1 MTCDV
6 CQDRKRVRLP
16 TMCEVEVT
24 GDNDFSPDVLDPG
37 WKEFDCPQCM
47 PRVPY
52 RRVRAMKVIAAYPA
66 DEVGKYQMPIE
77 RALAA
82 RFGEYLLREGMIK
95 FTYSGT
101 RDFGATADRVR
112 ITAHLG
118 VVGHADVVKSGAV
131 PEIATSTPLLPRRLT
146 ERERGK
152 LRVKNERAVAW
163 TPFPDTQL
171 AGTEFDEPSDALA
184 SRFSG
189 LEIPKP

>member
-1 MTCDV
+1 M
-6 CQDRKRVRLP
+6 R
-16 TMCEVEVT
+16 EVEVT
-24 GDNDFSPDVLDPG
+24 GDNDFDSLPDASDPG
-37 WKEFDCPQCM
+37 WREFDCPQCT
-47 PRVPY
+47 RTVPY

-101 RDFGATADRVR
+101 KDFGATADRVR

-131 PEIATSTPLLPRRLT
+131 PEIATSTPPLPRRLT

-163 TPFPDTQL
+163 TPFPDSEL
-171 AGTEFDEPSDALA
+171 AGADFDEPGDALA

-189 LEIPKP
+189 LEIPKS